1 MKKLKQVVQTAVIAV
16 TMLCAPSML
25 QAAAPLTI
33 LSDSAQISIITCS
46 PGTEIYELFGHSAIR
61 VYDKEQGIDEVFNY
75 GLFDFNQDDF
85 IYRFVRGKTDYMVGS
100 CSTNYF
106 LMEYLER
113 GSAVTEAVLNLS
125 RTDKL
130 KIFAYL
136 LENSLPENRTY
147 RYNFIFNNCATKLR
161 DILVQNVDGKIN
173 FIYDSEYLTF
183 RDAIMMYTE
192 TSPWSQFGFDL
203 CLGKGLDR
211 EATIDEK
218 MFLPEILG
226 KAVSNATVKRDGIVR
241 PLTLKKNQISE
252 QTLVNPAPLIS
263 PLVAFI
269 LLCVVVAVLSVWC
282 VMKKRFI
289 RWFDAIFFG
298 LNALFGC
305 VILFLIL
312 FSKHPFTGSNYNII
326 WLNPLM
332 GIPVL
337 FLFWKRLR
345 YLEPFYYMLVSIVLT
360 LFLIGNPLMEQVFN
374 PAIYPLVIAYL
385 FRSASYV
392 MRWGYRLDD
401 PNRNK

>member
-1 MKKLKQVVQTAVIAV
+1 
-16 TMLCAPSML
+16 
-25 QAAAPLTI
+25 
-33 LSDSAQISIITCS
+33 
-46 PGTEIYELFGHSAIR
+46 
-61 VYDKEQGIDEVFNY
+61 
-75 GLFDFNQDDF
+75 
-85 IYRFVRGKTDYMVGS
+85 
-100 CSTNYF
+100 
-106 LMEYLER
+106 
-113 GSAVTEAVLNLS
+113 
-125 RTDKL
+125 
-130 KIFAYL
+130 
-136 LENSLPENRTY
+136 
-147 RYNFIFNNCATKLR
+147 
-161 DILVQNVDGKIN
+161 
-173 FIYDSEYLTF
+173 
-183 RDAIMMYTE
+183 
-192 TSPWSQFGFDL
+192 
-203 CLGKGLDR
+203 
-211 EATIDEK
+211 
-218 MFLPEILG
+218 
-226 KAVSNATVKRDGIVR
+226 
-241 PLTLKKNQISE
+241 
-252 QTLVNPAPLIS
+252 
-263 PLVAFI
+263 
-269 LLCVVVAVLSVWC
+269 
-282 VMKKRFI
+282 MKKRFI